1 MKFDSWD
8 LTTTNNL
15 LQYSPYFM
23 RPNISNCHAL
33 PGTLII
39 FEGSDGSGKSTQIQA
54 LKKSLEKEGKLV
66 KVSSWKSAPVLSSFM
81 HQNESLTKFQA
92 RILPETSLFMQA
104 ADLLYRIEREIIP
117 ALKQGKIVLMDRG
130 IQTLLV
136 RGLMIGMTDTQ
147 IRHGLL
153 WWRNTIYKELFD
165 MAHTV
170 YFTISPEESLRR
182 LQIRSTQEQ
191 KEILGHKFKKT
202 KLDGTLLAL
211 HFINSLV
218 YASDGKKMTRND
230 KKVFIEN
237 IQKKIIDTYTRVFQ
251 DETLPYTEIDALQTK
266 KSILNSLRRQVIDAL
281 L

>member
-1 MKFDSWD
+1 
-8 LTTTNNL
+8 
-15 LQYSPYFM
+15 M

-39 FEGSDGSGKSTQIQA
+39 FEWSDGSGKSTQIQA

-66 KVSSWKSAPVLSSFM
+66 AVSSWKSAPVLSSFM

-92 RILPETSLFMQA
+92 RILPETSLFMQS

-117 ALKQGKIVLMDRG
+117 ALKQGKIVLMDRW

-170 YFTISPEESLRR
+170 YFTVSPEESLRR

-191 KEILGHKFKKT
+191 KEILGKKFTKT

-230 KKVFIEN
+230 KKVFIEET
-237 IQKKIIDTYTRVFQ
+237 QRKIIDTYIRVFQ

-266 KSILNSLRRQVIDAL
+266 KAILNSLRKQVVDTL

>member
-1 MKFDSWD
+1 
-8 LTTTNNL
+8 
-15 LQYSPYFM
+15 M

-39 FEGSDGSGKSTQIQA
+39 FEGSDGSGKSTQVNA
-54 LKKSLEKEGKLV
+54 LKKSLEKEGKNV
-66 KVSSWKSAPVLSSFM
+66 AVSTWKSAPVISDFM
-81 HQNESLTKFQA
+81 HQNESLKKFKA
-92 RILPETSLFMQA
+92 RILPETSLFMQT

-147 IRHGLL
+147 IRQGLL

-170 YFTISPEESLRR
+170 YFTVAPEESLRR

-191 KEILGHKFKKT
+191 KEILGKKFKKT

-230 KKVFIEN
+230 KKRFIEET
-237 IQKKIIDTYTRVFQ
+237 QRKIIDTYTRVFQ
-251 DETLPYTEIDALQTK
+251 DEALPYTEIDAMQDQKT
-266 KSILNSLRRQVIDAL
+266 ILSSLRKEVIDAL
-281 L
+281 I

>member
-1 MKFDSWD
+1 
-8 LTTTNNL
+8 
-15 LQYSPYFM
+15 M

-33 PGTLII
+33 PGTLIV
-39 FEGSDGSGKSTQIQA
+39 FEWSDGSGKSTQIQA

-66 KVSSWKSAPVLSSFM
+66 AVSSWKSAPVLSSFM
-81 HQNESLTKFQA
+81 HQNESLTKFRA
-92 RILPETSLFMQA
+92 RVLPETSLFMQA

-117 ALKQGKIVLMDRG
+117 ALKQGKIVLMDRW

-170 YFTISPEESLRR
+170 YFTVSPEESLRR

-191 KEILGHKFKKT
+191 KEILGKKFKKT

-230 KKVFIEN
+230 KKVFIEDT
-237 IQKKIIDTYTRVFQ
+237 QRKIIDTYIRVFQ

-266 KSILNSLRRQVIDAL
+266 KVILNSLRRQVVDAL

>member
-1 MKFDSWD
+1 
-8 LTTTNNL
+8 
-15 LQYSPYFM
+15 
-23 RPNISNCHAL
+23 
-33 PGTLII
+33 
-39 FEGSDGSGKSTQIQA
+39 
-54 LKKSLEKEGKLV
+54 
-66 KVSSWKSAPVLSSFM
+66 
-81 HQNESLTKFQA
+81 
-92 RILPETSLFMQA
+92 
-104 ADLLYRIEREIIP
+104 
-117 ALKQGKIVLMDRG
+117 
-130 IQTLLV
+130 
-136 RGLMIGMTDTQ
+136 
-147 IRHGLL
+147 
-153 WWRNTIYKELFD
+153 